1 MLYFAPV
8 KSSVTLSGGANC
20 SLLFVVLKSQYCL
33 SAPQR
38 VRGCGAGSKLSVC
51 VLLAGPALV
60 GSGLGSRDAPPSAAT
75 PGASAAAGAPVQ
87 HTMQG
92 PQATAGHQWD
102 AAQRQRQQLLL
113 ASQQAASQQQQQRQP
128 APLHARPAAQLQAA
142 PYVPES
148 LLVYGQHQQQQ
159 GWPVGSAGL
168 QSLRSAMQS
177 YPLQALLQ
185 QQQPQQLRPAVQQ
198 PSQAQQ
204 WAQVAVSLQQQADMA
219 GRPSHHALKMQAG
232 SAAATQMLQSWAK
245 GAAQQAVTAQRPMQA
260 AAAAPA
266 LREAAPNSSN
276 MARPAAAAPANVQS
290 QMSGAFGS
298 TILPSQ
304 GSNTLMADACLAQ
317 QPEQQHQAAG
327 SFVKAGAAPGQ
338 TGVQGAG
345 VSAAG
350 MAVICSAGRG
360 DPPPS
365 SHHTALYSEQS
376 SMQAGPCHPAGSV
389 PPLPQSVAAQQQAH
403 QQPGA
408 VAGGSVAPQMQSH
421 PQPST
426 YASGSVAP
434 QMQGHLQQAGMYG
447 LGSVAAQM
455 QGHPQPGPHAS
466 FAVPELSEPGPAVA
480 LTGCNAQRALQQL
493 QQLAQ
498 GSLGGRGNDIHPSD
512 LRPSR
517 KVIMA
522 ADHADALT
530 NLEVHPRQL
539 CW

>member
-1 MLYFAPV
+1 M
-8 KSSVTLSGGANC
+8 
-20 SLLFVVLKSQYCL
+20 
-33 SAPQR
+33 
-38 VRGCGAGSKLSVC
+38 C
-51 VLLAGPALV
+51 VLLTGPALV

-219 GRPSHHALKMQAG
+219 VRPLHHALKMQAG

-266 LREAAPNSSN
+266 LREAAPNSSS

-338 TGVQGAG
+338 AGVQGAG

-350 MAVICSAGRG
+350 MAVSCSAGG
-360 DPPPS
+360 GYIPPS

-389 PPLPQSVAAQQQAH
+389 PPLPQSVAAELQAH

-408 VAGGSVAPQMQSH
+408 VASGSVAPQMQSHRKPVTYAGGSVAPEMQSH

-426 YASGSVAP
+426 YASGSAAP
-434 QMQGHLQQAGMYG
+434 QMQGHPQQAGMYG
-447 LGSVAAQM
+447 LDSVAAQM